1 MLLQIK
7 DLTIEQIAII
17 LAALLIVTAIGYL
30 IKVLLTKSVDRYFAT
45 LDKRDSEIEKYTI
58 LVNGLINKVDNLIT
72 EFRSYQD
79 VNYERSKKISY
90 QIGNIEG
97 EMVKQTTIEKE
108 HYNEV
113 KGKLSKTNTRI
124 STLST
129 EIEDINREFIKLK
142 AEHNH
147 SHGRSI

>member
-7 DLTIEQIAII
+7 NLTIEQIAIV
-17 LAALLIVTAIGYL
+17 LTALLIVTAIGYL
-30 IKVLLTKSVDRYFAT
+30 IKVLLTKSVDRYFTT

-58 LVNGLINKVDNLIT
+58 LVNGLINKVDSLIM
-72 EFRSYQD
+72 ELKSYKD
-79 VNYERSKKISY
+79 VNYERNKKISY

-97 EMVKQTTIEKE
+97 EMAKQITVEKE

-113 KGKLSKTNTRI
+113 KGKLSKTNIRI
-124 STLST
+124 STLAS

-147 SHGRSI
+147 NHGRGI